1 MKIVYTLL
9 FAILFGSNNLLAQ
22 DWLIE
27 RAEWG
32 SVDSLVESNKH
43 TISYITIHHGGEI
56 YNDDKNTYEYLKNLQ
71 SWSRSDRNWMD
82 VPYHYIIDRK
92 GKIFE
97 GRPLDYKGDTNTTYD
112 PSGHALIVLLGNFEE
127 QEVLDEQIISLKVVT
142 EYIANQKDVPS
153 SKIKTHKDYAE
164 TLCPG
169 KNLTLYLSTADWQ
182 TFLGGLEDNESN

>member
-1 MKIVYTLL
+1 MKTVYTLFFL
-9 FAILFGSNNLLAQ
+9 LLFGFNDLSAQ

-32 SVDSLVESNKH
+32 SVDSLVESHKH
-43 TISYITIHHGGEI
+43 TISYITIHHGGEL
-56 YNDDKNTYEYLKNLQ
+56 YDDDKDTYQYLKNLQ
-71 SWSRSDRNWMD
+71 SWSRSDRKWMD

-112 PSGHALIVLLGNFEE
+112 PAGHALIVLLGNFEE
-127 QEVLDEQIISLKVVT
+127 QEVLAEQISSLKVVT
-142 EYIANQKDVPS
+142 EFIADQKTVS
-153 SKIKTHKDYAE
+153 SEMIKTHKDYAE

-169 KNLTLYLSTADWQ
+169 KKLTAYLGTADWQ
-182 TFLGGLEDNESN
+182 EFLSSLEED